1 MSSCERFDFRSLV
14 RVNAGIWK
22 IWILT
27 PPLKASSL
35 TSVMP
40 DKRGAEHTTAKSP
53 LKASL
58 RNSHELRAEENAAT
72 ST

>member
-1 MSSCERFDFRSLV
+1 MLGSGKSW
-14 RVNAGIWK
+14 N
-22 IWILT
+22 LT

-40 DKRGAEHTTAKSP
+40 DKRGAEHTTAKTP

-58 RNSHELRAEENAAT
+58 QNSHEYNPTTLAWHLNDNV
-72 ST
+72 